1 VSQPIRIT
9 LPGIVHRFA
18 AGHSIRLVLAGGSQN
33 YRGGLTA
40 TPVTVAGGTDQT
52 LVLPAVG

>member
-1 VSQPIRIT
+1 MGAPITVT

-18 AGHSIRLVLAGGSQN
+18 TGHHVQLVVAGGSDN
-33 YRGGLTA
+33 YRGGLTP
-40 TPVTVAGGTDQT
+40 TPVTIAGGSGQS